1 MKMRDEEGHRAM
13 QAAGEAWKKI
23 KTRSAKTW
31 TEWTEVIGPG
41 LVKAQAEAKSVS
53 NKPSGKG
60 YNIAMGALLEEYGF
74 GDAVERFRS
83 KVTRADLLH
92 CMDYLTEIEAWR
104 QQSDAS
110 VLEAVESKQKHHYPD
125 HITLNH
131 PTVVWRR
138 FAASVEGKQALK
150 DHGVEPKVRA
160 PKATEDEVRR
170 ERDDLRERN
179 KELQEELAARPAP
192 VAAEPSTPVVTG
204 DIDLARRAYITL
216 LPTDPDARRQEL
228 AALAKA
234 LQGMITANPD
244 VLQLE
249 LTADSAGS
257 RASITTKPK
266 RSRRKSLAKDHVEH
280 IADAEVEVLTPSQAE
295 AAAVLHRCFPEKYG
309 PDGLRRVA
317 SEPEVDLGLPDSLR
331 RIAKPPEVRVTVTK
345 CEGEELK
352 AAIEGGQRLAAA
364 MSGETKR
371 KRAKKKTEP
380 ETEPTDQEPHPT
392 IQ

>member
-138 FAASVEGKQALK
+138 FAASVEVNILSLSQVFYA
-150 DHGVEPKVRA
+150 VENSARGYWRLNQSIRWRGRKAFLA
-160 PKATEDEVRR
+160 P
-170 ERDDLRERN
+170 
-179 KELQEELAARPAP
+179 
-192 VAAEPSTPVVTG
+192 
-204 DIDLARRAYITL
+204 
-216 LPTDPDARRQEL
+216 
-228 AALAKA
+228 
-234 LQGMITANPD
+234 
-244 VLQLE
+244 
-249 LTADSAGS
+249 
-257 RASITTKPK
+257 
-266 RSRRKSLAKDHVEH
+266 
-280 IADAEVEVLTPSQAE
+280 
-295 AAAVLHRCFPEKYG
+295 
-309 PDGLRRVA
+309 
-317 SEPEVDLGLPDSLR
+317 
-331 RIAKPPEVRVTVTK
+331 
-345 CEGEELK
+345 
-352 AAIEGGQRLAAA
+352 
-364 MSGETKR
+364 
-371 KRAKKKTEP
+371 
-380 ETEPTDQEPHPT
+380 
-392 IQ
+392 